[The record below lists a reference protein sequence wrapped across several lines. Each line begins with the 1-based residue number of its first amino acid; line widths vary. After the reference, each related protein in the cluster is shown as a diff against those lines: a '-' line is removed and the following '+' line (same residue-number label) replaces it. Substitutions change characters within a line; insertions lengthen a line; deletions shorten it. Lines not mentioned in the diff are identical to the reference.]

1 MVQDEDRSL
10 IEVKTCKTP
19 VELVALGDRELVTP
33 EARFDLGHH
42 AHLDDG
48 SPLISLRLPMAGPD
62 EQAVEPW
69 IDRRRIAEPADV
81 APSVDERILGRVLGT
96 IPITEDQAG
105 DRIQSADRRRGER
118 IEGVMIALPR
128 AIREVSLHPI
138 HLGTV
143 RRGRRAAL
151 TI

>member
-1 MVQDEDRSL
+1 MQDEDRSL
-10 IEVKTCKTP
+10 VEVKAGKTP
-19 VELVALGDRELVTP
+19 IELVALRDRELVAP
-33 EARFDLGHH
+33 EARFDLGDH

-48 SPLISLRLPMAGPD
+48 SPLIALRLPMAGSH
-62 EQAVEPW
+62 EQPVEPW
-69 IDRRRIAEPADV
+69 VDRRWVTEPADV
-81 APSVDERILGRVLGT
+81 PPRVDEGILGRVLGT
-96 IPITEDQAG
+96 IPIPEDQAG

-138 HLGTV
+138 HLRCGAV
-143 RRGRRAAL
+143 AGAAL